1 MTAVPQ
7 PFREY
12 GKERLA
18 QAPAFG
24 PGKNGVFEATLARQ
38 PGGETRLLRDYVKVP
53 YHLTGALDTDPVPGL
68 TTLCLQEP
76 TGGVAQGDRHRID
89 ITAKERARVHVT
101 TQSATKVHSMR
112 ANYAHLDGSLRVGP
126 DAHLEYFP
134 GATIVNEDARCL
146 QTLSIDLDPTASA
159 IVSDVFVPGGL
170 SHQEP
175 FGLDHYCS
183 RLRARCDGRLICSD
197 SIDVRPTDDDP
208 RDQATVGEYDV
219 IGSLYV
225 LAPSETTDE
234 LVNVIRDRLDPTE
247 GTHSAVSSL
256 PYESGAVVRV
266 LGHRSTDVIDTV
278 TAAWD
283 ETRRAILGVGAPADR
298 RY

>member
-12 GKERLA
+12 GEEKLE

-24 PGKNGVFEATLARQ
+24 PGKNGLFEATLARQ
-38 PGGETRLLRDYVKVP
+38 PGGETRLVRDYVKVP
-53 YHLTGALDTDPVPGL
+53 YHLTGALDTDPAPGL

-112 ANYAHLDGSLRVGP
+112 ANYAHLDGTLRVGS
-126 DAHLEYFP
+126 DAHLEYLP

-146 QTLSIDLDPTASA
+146 QTLSIDLDPTASV

-175 FGLDHYCS
+175 FGLDHYYS
-183 RLRARCDGRLICSD
+183 RLQARCDGRLICSD
-197 SIDVRPTDDDP
+197 SIDVRPADDDP
-208 RDQATVGEYDV
+208 RDRATVGDYDV

-225 LAPSETTDE
+225 LAPSETTAE
-234 LVNVIRDRLDPTE
+234 LVDAIRDRLDPIE
-247 GTHSAVSSL
+247 GTHSAISSL
-256 PYESGAVVRV
+256 PYESGGVVRI
-266 LGHRSTDVIDTV
+266 LGHRSTDVIDAV